1 MVVSPHHYQPA
12 ESGRE
17 PLGLLT
23 TATFIDELH
32 QRLATAR
39 SLIAIQLMT
48 FDGDRSGLGVAALL
62 RAAADRGVEV
72 RLLVDS
78 FALRFVSDQPVDKR
92 EVREEFAATLAMF
105 DELQEAGVEVRFT
118 NANGPGNLFALA
130 RNHKKLY
137 VIDDVVYVGG
147 INVSDHNFEWHDF
160 MVRLVDPVARGVM
173 LADFD
178 DTFAGRRTTID
189 TTIESEQLTIV
200 TNGAIR
206 PTFDRLIVEAE
217 QRVVVASPYALDR
230 RLARVLEACSAPMK
244 SIVIADHNNFK
255 FLQAITPY
263 LVDRVAGDGVEL
275 LTYSQFS
282 HSKFL
287 LIDDDCLL
295 VGSSNFGRHSL
306 TCNQEIGLIIR
317 DREFIKR
324 FESMFLIG
332 LESAEA
338 SGSAA
343 QRLFGRV
350 ATAGMEAYL
359 MAYARLI
366 APRVPLLARPSIR
379 RRRDRV
385 EVSTRVK

>member
-1 MVVSPHHYQPA
+1 MVVSPHRHQPA

-23 TATFIDELH
+23 TSSFIEELH
-32 QRLATAR
+32 QRLAMA
-39 SLIAIQLMT
+39 SDHIAIQLMT
-48 FDGDRSGLGVAALL
+48 FDGDRSGLEVAALL
-62 RAAADRGVEV
+62 RAAAERGVVV

-78 FALRFVSDQPVDKR
+78 FAMRFVSDQPVDRR
-92 EVREEFAATLAMF
+92 EVRAEFEATLDMF
-105 DELQEAGVEVRFT
+105 DGLRAAGVELRFT
-118 NANGPGNLFALA
+118 NANGPANLFALA

-137 VIDDVVYVGG
+137 VIDDAVYLGG

-160 MVRLVDPVARGVM
+160 MVRLDHAAIRAAI

-189 TTIESEQLTIV
+189 TTIDSQQVTIV

-206 PTFDRLIVEAE
+206 LAFDRMIAEAE

-230 RLARVLEACSAPMK
+230 RLATVLESCSAPMK
-244 SIVIADHNNFK
+244 SIVIADHNNFR

-263 LVDRVAGDGVEL
+263 LVDRVAADGVEL

-287 LIDDDCLL
+287 LVDDNRLL

-317 DREFIKR
+317 DRSFIKR
-324 FESMFLIG
+324 FESEFLVG
-332 LESAEA
+332 LESAEL
-338 SGSAA
+338 SSNAA

-350 ATAGMEAYL
+350 ATAGMEGYL

-366 APRVPLLARPSIR
+366 APRVPLLARPSNR
-379 RRRDRV
+379 RRTTGV
-385 EVSTRVK
+385 ETSTPTK